1 MVDSMISSPWCTIN
15 ERIIQFVSSHFLS
28 YQISHCF
35 RVFSDS
41 DTVLNIDIYQN
52 DMTYEKYKQHVIDYA
67 DKSPY
72 PSLTSK

>member
-1 MVDSMISSPWCTIN
+1 MKYQLL
-15 ERIIQFVSSHFLS
+15 IIALIFLS
-28 YQISHCF
+28 SCSSNI
-35 RVFSDS
+35 DNN

>member
-1 MVDSMISSPWCTIN
+1 MKYQLLFIALI
-15 ERIIQFVSSHFLS
+15 FLS
-28 YQISHCF
+28 SCASNI
-35 RVFSDS
+35 VNN

>member
-1 MVDSMISSPWCTIN
+1 MKYQLL
-15 ERIIQFVSSHFLS
+15 IIALIFLS
-28 YQISHCF
+28 SCSSTI
-35 RVFSDS
+35 DNN

>member
-1 MVDSMISSPWCTIN
+1 MKYQLL
-15 ERIIQFVSSHFLS
+15 IIALIFLS
-28 YQISHCF
+28 SCSSNI
-35 RVFSDS
+35 DNN

-52 DMTYEKYKQHVIDYA
+52 DMTYEKYKQYVIDYA